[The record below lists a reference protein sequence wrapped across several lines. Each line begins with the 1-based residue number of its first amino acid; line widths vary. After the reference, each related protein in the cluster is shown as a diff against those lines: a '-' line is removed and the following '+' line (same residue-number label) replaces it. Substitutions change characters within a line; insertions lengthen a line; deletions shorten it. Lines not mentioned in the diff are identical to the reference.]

1 LERWWQSAGLR
12 LGFWFV
18 GAAVGNFGHYR
29 CGREG
34 GGRTGGSSAA
44 VGLPP
49 QPRDAG
55 GWSAGPEGWNTGGQ
69 GHHHCCRRTLGG
81 DRREVGATGGGGHAL
96 SSRITKLSKKVGLGI
111 HSEKSTIG
119 KPALGAMAQNL
130 HGCRIVFPF

>member
-1 LERWWQSAGLR
+1 VTIDVVGWTAG
-12 LGFWFV
+12 GP
-18 GAAVGNFGHYR
+18 
-29 CGREG
+29 
-34 GGRTGGSSAA
+34 A

-55 GWSAGPEGWNTGGQ
+55 GWWAGPEGWNTGGQ
-69 GHHHCCRRTLGG
+69 GHHHCYRRTLGG
-81 DRREVGATGGGGHAL
+81 DRQEVGATGGGGRAL

-111 HSEKSTIG
+111 HSEKGTIG